1 MQKIPAIIITCLL
14 LSCSSF
20 KGEQGKIYDKLQVW
34 DKILYEKPEEIL
46 DSLATL
52 SSQDLSKKNR
62 AYYSLLLTIARNKA
76 DITEKDDSVISVAV
90 DWYKKRKDYRNTC
103 RSILYKGLVINR
115 RNLLDTM
122 LYYNLL
128 EAERI
133 FYKNN
138 IKDNDFKSQIH
149 TVLGH
154 SYRFNKLY
162 PSEEIRFD
170 KTYKIPEKH
179 FTKSI
184 TINTKLKNQEEIQKV
199 KLEMFEI
206 KALQKKEKEALA
218 ILNSLRNPDS
228 LSLRIK
234 YELFRA
240 YDSYYTF
247 YASKKEKNL
256 TKSIEYLKKVI
267 EIRKIAKVFEP
278 SLSSFYRAISDRYM
292 QIDKPDSALVYNKIA
307 LKLAEENDEKTVFAH
322 YKYLSD
328 AFASNG
334 DYKSALE
341 NSRKVLPSYLSA
353 STKAEKKSL
362 LNIKKELTKTKNSLT
377 KAKMTGV
384 ILGIT
389 IFLLLICSSI
399 IIFRLRKKYW
409 STLLEH
415 ENALSQISTL
425 KGQLIRTNFINQI
438 HETTIEALPRL
449 VDDINKHANR
459 SRKFSSELSDD
470 MNDSLN
476 NIRSLSKDNL
486 SVLAHSENFISA
498 NPNVK
503 YLTTL
508 SDMEIVVLILYDLK
522 FSSKEISELLSN
534 SQSSVRSMK
543 TRIKGKILAMEG
555 LPYDPI
561 NTFSIFSKDHNH
573 RD

>member
-1 MQKIPAIIITCLL
+1 MQKIPAIIISCLL

-52 SSQDLSKKNR
+52 SSKDLSKKNR

-76 DITEKDDSVISVAV
+76 DITEKDDSIISVAV
-90 DWYKKRKDYRNTC
+90 EWYKKRKDYRNTC

-128 EAERI
+128 DAERI
-133 FYKNN
+133 FYTNN

-154 SYRFNKLY
+154 IFRYNKLY
-162 PSEEIRFD
+162 TSEEVTFD
-170 KTYKIPEKH
+170 MTFKVPERH
-179 FTKSI
+179 FIKST
-184 TINTKLKNQEEIQKV
+184 TINTKLNNQEEIQKV
-199 KLEMFEI
+199 KLEMFGI
-206 KALQKKEKEALA
+206 KTLQKKQKEALA
-218 ILNSLRNPDS
+218 ILNSFGNPDS

-240 YDSYYTF
+240 YDSYYR
-247 YASKKEKNL
+247 AEKDL

-267 EIRKIAKVFEP
+267 EIRKIVKEFEP
-278 SLSSFYRAISDRYM
+278 SLSFFYKTLSDRYL
-292 QIDKPDSALVYNKIA
+292 QLGKPDSALFYNKIA
-307 LKLAEENDEKTVFAH
+307 LKSAEENYEKTVCAY

-328 AFASNG
+328 AYASNG

-353 STKAEKKSL
+353 SSKVEKRSL

-377 KAKMTGV
+377 KTKMTGV

-409 STLLEH
+409 STFLEH

-425 KGQLIRTNFINQI
+425 KGQLTRTNFINQI

-470 MNDSLN
+470 INDSLN

-543 TRIKGKILAMEG
+543 TRIKGKILAIEG
-555 LPYDPI
+555 LPFDPI